1 MAVSEERP
9 STVIILAPEL
19 SGYYDYVKPRQERT
33 GESIVVLLD
42 RRQGERRQGERR
54 REERA
59 ESSDRRQTDRRSDP
73 AQAAGALMAVL
84 GFSILHREGD
94 RYTA

>member
-1 MAVSEERP
+1 MDEERP
-9 STVIILAPEL
+9 STVIILAREL
-19 SGYYDYVKPRQERT
+19 SSYYDYVKPRQEQN
-33 GESIVVLLD
+33 GQSIVVLLD

-54 REERA
+54 REER
-59 ESSDRRQTDRRSDP
+59 SHTSDRRQTDRRSDP